1 MIVICVQSGTVAAS
15 YAGVDKSVTL
25 SVRPIQVKSLVLSPN
40 PVTHGSTVTATVTL
54 ECAAAP
60 GNITVSVGSSSTA
73 IATTNVSSIMILKG
87 NSTFIVGKAPLTVLL
102 GTVARPF
109 VARAFGLL
117 IAPELDPVFG

>member
-1 MIVICVQSGTVAAS
+1 LIVICVQSGTVAAS